1 MPSPAG
7 LLCRAFSLIIT
18 RLPSRCYSSHPTQS
32 VIPFGY
38 KPSLIVYGLRYCV
51 PPFTTTNIIY
61 RIRHRRFRDRF
72 CRHSWDLRLSF
83 QRPHLISTHKSSQR
97 PSSCSYNHIHS
108 LSIIFRTLELDPESP
123 RTKKAKR
130 NPSENSTRDTI
141 GRDQPGFDFRSSVH
155 RRSWNIWTASR
166 TAEGGDQ
173 SQTPN
178 LAATAVTSKL
188 DVRNTPRTW

>member
-18 RLPSRCYSSHPTQS
+18 RLPSRCCSSHPTQS

-51 PPFTTTNIIY
+51 PPFTTTNTSTEYAIAG
-61 RIRHRRFRDRF
+61 FEERF

-83 QRPHLISTHKSSQR
+83 QTPHLISTHKKQPAAQQLLVQPPFTHYRSSSGLWYLIQSHR
-97 PSSCSYNHIHS
+97 GP
-108 LSIIFRTLELDPESP
+108 
-123 RTKKAKR
+123 KKAKR
-130 NPSENSTRDTI
+130 NPSEDSTRDTI

-155 RRSWNIWTASR
+155 RRSWNIWTASS
-166 TAEGGDQ
+166 TLEGGDQ
-173 SQTPN
+173 SQTP
-178 LAATAVTSKL
+178 K
-188 DVRNTPRTW
+188 PW